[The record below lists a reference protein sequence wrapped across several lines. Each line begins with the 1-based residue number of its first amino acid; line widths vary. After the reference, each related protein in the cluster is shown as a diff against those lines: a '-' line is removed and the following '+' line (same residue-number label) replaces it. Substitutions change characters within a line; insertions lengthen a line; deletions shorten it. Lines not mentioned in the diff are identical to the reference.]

1 MENTLD
7 GINNRITEEE
17 EQISELED
25 KTVKITAVEQN
36 KEQKDHS
43 RETPKFT
50 APLPVSP
57 ITPPDRDRRVDSHV
71 LSARGSRR
79 SPRTSG

>member
-1 MENTLD
+1 MINTTAVENTLD

-36 KEQKDHS
+36 KEQKEM
-43 RETPKFT
+43 RI
-50 APLPVSP
+50 V
-57 ITPPDRDRRVDSHV
+57 
-71 LSARGSRR
+71 
-79 SPRTSG
+79 